1 MEYTFQ
7 KLTPASDA
15 DIRNYEEALE
25 FIFREKELKNIAISG
40 SYGAGK
46 SSIIE
51 SYKEKHKDVKFLHVS
66 LARFKNL
73 SVNEKVTEAPNSSEE
88 KLLEGKVINQL
99 IHQIDMGNIPLTN
112 FQIKREPNHIFLG
125 CMSFLVTVWIV
136 SIFYIMDFDS
146 WKEYLSNAGGI
157 LEGYLQFTL
166 NDWMPFV
173 AGVVNVLIAGFA
185 LYYGVLYQQRKG
197 WIRKINI
204 ADNEIELF
212 DKQDES
218 LFDRYLDEVLYI
230 FRNANVDV
238 IVFEDIDRYESA
250 HIFQQLREINRLVNI
265 RKENNSTKN
274 RLRNGVY
281 KYVPLACMRC
291 LLLKVVDSLD
301 DTRPLKF
308 FYLLKDD
315 ILTSKE
321 RTKFFD
327 YILPVVPVLDGSNS
341 YDKMIDFFKLM
352 PSWKTF
358 DPQFLQEVSFYID
371 DMRLLKNIANEF
383 FVYSNN
389 IITTEQDSNK
399 LLAMIIY
406 KNIFPRDFSNLQ
418 LSRGFVYNLFAQKD
432 IFLQDEVTHIKKEI
446 EKKIKKKIKK
456 KKLKKQ
462 FQKNNI

>member
-15 DIRNYEEALE
+15 DIKNYEEALE

-66 LARFKNL
+66 LARFKNQAEQ
-73 SVNEKVTEAPNSSEE
+73 VNKDAETPSDSSEE

-99 IHQIDMGNIPLTN
+99 IHQIDMNNIPLTN
-112 FQIKREPNHIFLG
+112 FQIKREFSRIFMG
-125 CMSFLVTVWIV
+125 VVSFLVTLWSVLF
-136 SIFYIMDFDS
+136 FYIMNFDS
-146 WKEYLSNAGGI
+146 WKNYLSNAGNF
-157 LEGYLQFTL
+157 LESYLQFTI
-166 NDWMPFV
+166 NGWAPFV
-173 AGVVNVLIAGFA
+173 AGVVDVSIAGFA
-185 LYYGVLYQQRKG
+185 LYYGILYQQRKG
-197 WIRKINI
+197 WIRKVNI

-230 FRNANVDV
+230 FRSANVDV
-238 IVFEDIDRYESA
+238 IVFEDIDRYEST

-265 RKENNSTKN
+265 RKENDSTKN

-281 KYVPLACMRC
+281 KYVPLACIRR

-315 ILTSKE
+315 IFTSKE

-341 YDKMIDFFKLM
+341 YDKMIDFFNRCHHGNL
-352 PSWKTF
+352 SIR
-358 DPQFLQEVSFYID
+358 S
-371 DMRLLKNIANEF
+371 
-383 FVYSNN
+383 S
-389 IITTEQDSNK
+389 
-399 LLAMIIY
+399 Y
-406 KNIFPRDFSNLQ
+406 KKYHFI
-418 LSRGFVYNLFAQKD
+418 
-432 IFLQDEVTHIKKEI
+432 
-446 EKKIKKKIKK
+446 
-456 KKLKKQ
+456 
-462 FQKNNI
+462 